1 MIIVCREGIMA
12 AREVI
17 LSIIFLVS
25 LASCGV
31 EAKQHVPVLV
41 WNNNQASDGV
51 PAVSALQYIN
61 YNTFQ
66 SKYLHAFQPK
76 NILLF
81 IQDALSIEDLSS
93 HAGEF
98 QHVNRLMQEGHSL
111 YLPNVEDAAHLAHD
125 LPTHGYSVEVLEPG
139 IPVAGLN
146 LKQQDD
152 NLIVV
157 KLPSTLTNPSRKRA
171 LQKADEVI
179 VNVISKIGEQREFTV
194 IFTGL
199 KPSVENKGEEQYEER
214 IRVSRSLQQSKPEYP
229 VGFHYSKCVYIYFFN
244 DMVLNFYQ
252 GNDTR
257 SEKKLIYSVAINES
271 LAMDEGE
278 LTGDCTQKHQS
289 ITLKYNNVV
298 INNHTHSQLDL
309 HYHFQLV
316 GDEWSFTYVHTI
328 LTPGSTDTV
337 DFKPQNSDIT
347 GIPIRM
353 SYSCSQKI
361 TLRSNNTDPETNSY
375 YTLVL
380 NGVQMQPRTENFP
393 AIKFSGAWDCV
404 GFFTVPILSSV
415 FVTFLLLVILSV
427 GMFMLSD
434 IKTMDRFD
442 DPKRP
447 AILVPTAGTD

>member
-1 MIIVCREGIMA
+1 MA
-12 AREVI
+12 DKHLI
-17 LSIIFLVS
+17 LSIILVVS
-25 LASCGV
+25 LAYCGV
-31 EAKQHVPVLV
+31 VAKEHVPVLV
-41 WNNNQASDGV
+41 WNNNQVSDGL
-51 PAVSALQYIN
+51 PAVSALHYIN

-93 HAGEF
+93 HESEF
-98 QHVNRLMQEGHSL
+98 QHVNRLMSEGHSL

-146 LKQQDD
+146 LKQEDN

-194 IFTGL
+194 IFTGM

-214 IRVSRSLQQSKPEYP
+214 KRVSRSLQQTKPTYP

-244 DMVLNFYQ
+244 DMVLNSYH
-252 GNDTR
+252 GNKTTIDPKPISSNT
-257 SEKKLIYSVAINES
+257 INES

-278 LTGDCTQKHQS
+278 LTGDCNSKHQS
-289 ITLKYNNVV
+289 ITLKYHNVV
-298 INNHTHSQLDL
+298 INNDTHSQLDL
-309 HYHFQLV
+309 HFHFQLV
-316 GDEWSFTYVHTI
+316 GDEWTFTYVHTI
-328 LTPGSTDTV
+328 LTPGTTDTV
-337 DFKPQNSDIT
+337 DFKPVNSDIT

-361 TLRSNNTDPETNSY
+361 TLRSNNTDTGKEIVY
-375 YTLVL
+375 DLVL
-380 NGVQMQPRTENFP
+380 NGVQMQPNTENFP
-393 AIKFSGAWDCV
+393 SIRFSGAWDCV

-415 FVTFLLLVILSV
+415 FVSFLLLLILSM
-427 GMFMLSD
+427 GMYMLAD
-434 IKTMDRFD
+434 INTMDRFD

-447 AILVPTAGTD
+447 AIIVPTAATD